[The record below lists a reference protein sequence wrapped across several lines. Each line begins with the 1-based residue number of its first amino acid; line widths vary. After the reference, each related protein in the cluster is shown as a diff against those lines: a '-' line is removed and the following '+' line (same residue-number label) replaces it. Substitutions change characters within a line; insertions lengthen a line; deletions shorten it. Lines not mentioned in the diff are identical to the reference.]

1 VVEVAGEVEVVAVR
15 PVGVDGAEDLDQV
28 EEQDMLKAVEVGV
41 TTITSP
47 RDLVEE
53 EELVEVEDQM
63 VDPVLALD
71 PAMAPEAVRAAR
83 HQHLPA
89 MDMPTPMV
97 RVGVVAKVV
106 VQMGLADP
114 ELDPAL
120 VKDMVRVA

>member
-1 VVEVAGEVEVVAVR
+1 
-15 PVGVDGAEDLDQV
+15 
-28 EEQDMLKAVEVGV
+28 
-41 TTITSP
+41 
-47 RDLVEE
+47 LVEE

-106 VQMGLADP
+106 VQMGLADL
-114 ELDPAL
+114 ERDPAL